1 MSRKGNKVMNN
12 KNKTIYSRLRI
23 IKKRRCMTPHNTSSY
38 LINISEGLKS
48 ESNSNLELYCNRDLS
63 LDNRESNDLEDI
75 YLSENIEVGRS
86 MMGMLNTYKQDDVE
100 VTESNRET
108 YENEFSKN
116 KPLFYFHQKNIV
128 QNFQ

>member
-1 MSRKGNKVMNN
+1 
-12 KNKTIYSRLRI
+12 
-23 IKKRRCMTPHNTSSY
+23 MTPHNTSSY

-75 YLSENIEVGRS
+75 YLSENVEVGGS

-116 KPLFYFHQKNIV
+116 KPLFYFHQKIIV